1 MSCTLHI
8 MCLSVKQMWIEQ
20 GQGRNWNV
28 SYKRPS
34 IADLT
39 KHKYLVSDMQCTMN
53 KDLDNVSAH
62 PTSAVDNL
70 GFSRPSFIFSVS
82 QFPKLVS

>member
-1 MSCTLHI
+1 MNVFMSCTLHI
-8 MCLSVKQMWIEQ
+8 MCSSVKQMCIE
-20 GQGRNWNV
+20 QGRNWNV

-53 KDLDNVSAH
+53 KDLNIVSAVRARDISC
-62 PTSAVDNL
+62 T
-70 GFSRPSFIFSVS
+70 G
-82 QFPKLVS
+82 